1 MKTIVS
7 PHSHLRKTKSIFII
21 FLDELVDM
29 HHTRPKSATIF
40 VQKVRSW
47 LLDTKRF
54 EIQTLFIYCR
64 ILYDFAEYN
73 SQRIRCAVVNN
84 FMFERLYILTI
95 GQL

>member
-7 PHSHLRKTKSIFII
+7 PHSHLRKTKSIFVI
-21 FLDELVDM
+21 FLDE
-29 HHTRPKSATIF
+29 HHTRPKSAAIF
-40 VQKVRSW
+40 VQKARSW
-47 LLDTKRF
+47 LLAAKRF